1 MTSVRDEGTLFAALA
16 VKNFFQNPVNARR
29 ISAPGYYYHQFLV
42 DFLRLLQVPGWRD
55 EKYVNFMK
63 RSYFESQV
71 HERQFLHFGD
81 NIMCKIDFQELG
93 SLEGILPGLAAILGR
108 FMIKEPGYDFAR
120 LTSQRAPTYLLS
132 FEYQGE
138 NTFFNLLAPD
148 SAEV

>member
-1 MTSVRDEGTLFAALA
+1 MSHRFTKD
-16 VKNFFQNPVNARR
+16 NFYFLETRLCVNL
-29 ISAPGYYYHQFLV
+29 IL
-42 DFLRLLQVPGWRD
+42 
-55 EKYVNFMK
+55 
-63 RSYFESQV
+63 
-71 HERQFLHFGD
+71 
-81 NIMCKIDFQELG
+81 QELG

-120 LTSQRAPTYLLS
+120 LTSRRAPTYLLS

>member
-1 MTSVRDEGTLFAALA
+1 MSHRFTKD
-16 VKNFFQNPVNARR
+16 NFYFSETPLCVNL
-29 ISAPGYYYHQFLV
+29 IL
-42 DFLRLLQVPGWRD
+42 
-55 EKYVNFMK
+55 
-63 RSYFESQV
+63 
-71 HERQFLHFGD
+71 
-81 NIMCKIDFQELG
+81 QELG

-138 NTFFNLLAPD
+138 NTFFNILAPD

>member
-1 MTSVRDEGTLFAALA
+1 
-16 VKNFFQNPVNARR
+16 
-29 ISAPGYYYHQFLV
+29 
-42 DFLRLLQVPGWRD
+42 
-55 EKYVNFMK
+55 
-63 RSYFESQV
+63 
-71 HERQFLHFGD
+71 
-81 NIMCKIDFQELG
+81 MCKIDLQELG